1 MKDVSKSFMEPV
13 VGKQAACASVEPEL
27 FFPSYAIGGPGEQVE
42 ALAKAVCRRCPIIN
56 ECLEFAFHTGDKWAI
71 MGGMTPA
78 ERESIRRRNRPMAT
92 IYPFT
97 PLEEAA

>member
-1 MKDVSKSFMEPV
+1 MKDVSKTFMAPV
-13 VGKQAACASVEPEL
+13 VEKQAACASVEPEL
-27 FFPSYAIGGPGEQVE
+27 FFPKYTVGGDGELHE
-42 ALAKAVCRRCPIIN
+42 ALAKQVCRRCPLISQ
-56 ECLEFAFHTGDKWAI
+56 CLEFALHTGDKWAI

-78 ERESIRRRNRPMAT
+78 ERESIRRRNRPMTT